1 MNTGGQ
7 SASRWPPNPWMNEF
21 IHIGQNWRE
30 ETQWYKPKTT
40 ASEGPGEAHYV
51 DSRET
56 SQGSQ
61 WRAVCHGHQ
70 PNRFIERPCR
80 ESKTPAVLLWLPRM
94 LTRSFGG
101 RHHTCKPKAFLFQ
114 DLTPFAKIL
123 CYSEWTP
130 KFEFIRSH
138 NTLEKLVL
146 LHSLII
152 PCAWEPVWSRTST
165 HSV

>member
-1 MNTGGQ
+1 M
-7 SASRWPPNPWMNEF
+7 
-21 IHIGQNWRE
+21 GQNWRK
-30 ETQWYKPKTT
+30 ETRWYKPKTT

-61 WRAVCHGHQ
+61 WRSVCHGHQ

-80 ESKTPAVLLWLPRM
+80 ESKTPAVLLGLPGM
-94 LTRSFGG
+94 LTCSLVG
-101 RHHTCKPKAFLFQ
+101 RHHTCKPNAFLFQ
-114 DLTPFAKIL
+114 LSRPSLKSYVIQNEHQTL
-123 CYSEWTP
+123 NLSG
-130 KFEFIRSH
+130 SH